1 MDMPVGQ
8 ELFHVTDFGESGAKG
23 LSWKTEDPV
32 FLQGVVMLHRWERG
46 LGDGASAGST
56 GPTSSSQSDS
66 LHHLIHAWVGLILRG
81 ALFHSSKMY
90 SVITHLVSF
99 HGVILEAGGS
109 VR

>member
-8 ELFHVTDFGESGAKG
+8 ELFHVTDFGELGAKG

-46 LGDGASAGST
+46 LRDGALAGST
-56 GPTSSSQSDS
+56 RPTSSWQNS
-66 LHHLIHAWVGLILRG
+66 LHHLIHVWVGLIPRG
-81 ALFHSSKMY
+81 APFHSSKTY
-90 SVITHLVSF
+90 GVITHLVSF
-99 HGVILEAGGS
+99 HGAVLEAGGS